1 MKRHVY
7 FFLLFAIAFTSCKKD
22 RVTDVSVTST
32 GTGGSTGG
40 STASNDDLLKDSVY
54 MYAQEEYLWNDA
66 LPSASVFN
74 PRQYTGSST
83 VAALQ
88 AEVDAL
94 SQIKINPSTGKPYEY
109 DTQYPGTSKYS
120 YVDQGQAAT
129 SIGGTGGDFGFFV
142 FYQSSSDLR
151 VRYVIPNS
159 PAATAGLVRGYKVT
173 AINGTTNLAYSS
185 SSDPIITFVGNA
197 LSGNSITLTLQ
208 KPDNSNFTTTINK
221 GTYTIN
227 PVMKYTTITTSSG
240 KKVGYF
246 ALKSFTTLANAQAKI
261 DEAFNSFIANNVTEM
276 VVDLRYNGG
285 GAVETS
291 QYIANYLVPAAKS
304 GSLMY
309 TENFNSKLQND
320 IYPLLA
326 KKYRI
331 DKGDFSV
338 ANNTFNFAKKGSLN
352 LSRVFFIVTGGTA
365 SASELL
371 INNLNPVMNVQIIGQ
386 TSYGKP
392 VGFFGIP
399 LGSRSEYDL
408 YLAEFESRNSAGK
421 ADFYQGMVPGG
432 NFAGVV
438 ANDDYTKDF
447 GDPTEGLLSRAI
459 NYVEKGTFAVPT
471 YQTNSLNDNQVS
483 DRAKA
488 NSILDEKLHEFKG
501 AIHTRDLQAIH

>member
-1 MKRHVY
+1 MKRIVY
-7 FFLLFAIAFTSCKKD
+7 LFLLFAVVFASCKKD
-22 RVTDVSVTST
+22 RITDAGAT
-32 GTGGSTGG
+32 GTPGGTTSG
-40 STASNDDLLKDSVY
+40 STAANDDLLKDSVY

-66 LPSASVFN
+66 LPAASVFN
-74 PRQYTGSST
+74 PRQFTGSTT

-88 AEVDAL
+88 AEVDAI
-94 SQIKINPSTGKPYEY
+94 SQIKINPSTNKPYEY
-109 DTQYPGTSKYS
+109 DTQYPGESKYS
-120 YVDQGQAAT
+120 YIDQGQAAT
-129 SIGGTGGDFGFFV
+129 SIGGTGGDFGFYV
-142 FYQSSSDLR
+142 FYQTSSDLR

-159 PAATAGLVRGYKVT
+159 PAATAGLVRGYKIT
-173 AINGTTNLAYSS
+173 AINGTTNLAYTS
-185 SSDPIITFVGNA
+185 SSDPVITFVGNA
-197 LSGNSITLTLQ
+197 LAGNSITLTLQ
-208 KPDNSNFTTTINK
+208 KPDNSTFTTTINK

-227 PVMKYTTITTSSG
+227 PVMKYTTLTTSSG
-240 KKVGYF
+240 KKMGYF
-246 ALKSFTTLANAQAKI
+246 ALKSFTTLSNAQTKI
-261 DEAFNSFIANNVTEM
+261 DEAFNSFIANGVTEM
-276 VVDLRYNGG
+276 VIDLRYNGG

-304 GSLMY
+304 GTLMY

-338 ANNTFNFAKKGSLN
+338 ANNSFNFVKKGSLN

-399 LGSRSEYDL
+399 VGSRSEYDL
-408 YLAEFESRNSAGK
+408 YLAEFESRNSANK

-438 ANDDYTKDF
+438 APDDYTKDF
-447 GDPTEGLLSRAI
+447 GDPTEGLLSRAV
-459 NYVEKGTFAVPT
+459 NYVDKGTFAVPT
-471 YQTNSLNDNQVS
+471 YQTNSINDSQAS
-483 DRAKA
+483 DRARA
-488 NSILDEKLHEFKG
+488 NSILDQKQHEFKG
-501 AIHTRDLQAIH
+501 AVHTRDLKAIH